1 MINIWR
7 LQDIMRTDGRI
18 ATALTLAATAWLAYG
33 STALAEEAR
42 IRGQIHGFLAD
53 LFLQDTQKLKI
64 GPIAVGPA
72 SQGRHP
78 VSVNGISAHL
88 GKDAEDEEAL
98 RLALPQFALTAQP
111 LGEDRLRLTHVSM
124 PDGLSI
130 LTAQGKRVGTL
141 NAAGA
146 KAVGTWAAD
155 LGSAINVDITMD
167 QLRFAFDGRELP
179 DNMLVFAHAEKAV
192 LKSEDSFDAKGLW
205 TSNGTGRLTG
215 IDLGTDQDGRI
226 TLGEL
231 AVSTLVGGLRPDAL
245 LQLEGLITNPD
256 ALDGNDWVDT
266 ILREGLLDGL
276 KLETSLKDM
285 AISAAGSPGTVR
297 VGRLAQGLTLADLRS
312 DAGAVGLVLV
322 LEGLSVPAEML
333 PDAKSGRFLPSTV
346 SLDMTLQGLPGRTLG
361 ETAAKLESEGN
372 SEMFQLEAM
381 GILTAAP
388 IRLALNALRLD
399 AAGMSITATGGLDAA
414 PDSAMGFTG
423 KVEVLARGLTE
434 AMGELATLP
443 PSEFKQNALTAL
455 AVFLGN
461 AEPQQD
467 GSMRALFEF
476 GRDGAMTVNG
486 RPLDLP
492 K

>member
-1 MINIWR
+1 
-7 LQDIMRTDGRI
+7 MRTDGGI
-18 ATALTLAATAWLAYG
+18 ATALTLAATIWLA
-33 STALAEEAR
+33 SANTALADEAR
-42 IRGQIHGFLAD
+42 IRSQIHGFLAD
-53 LFLQDTQKLKI
+53 LFQSDTHKLKI
-64 GPIAVGPA
+64 GPITVGPA

-88 GKDAEDEEAL
+88 GRDAEDEEAL

-111 LGEDRLRLTHVSM
+111 LDSDRLRLTHVSM

-130 LTAQGKRVGTL
+130 LTAQGRRVGTL

-155 LGSAINVDITMD
+155 LGSAIDVDITMD

-179 DNMLVFAHAEKAV
+179 DNILVFAHAEKAV
-192 LKSEDSFDAKGLW
+192 LRSEDSFDATGLW

-231 AVSTLVGGLRPDAL
+231 AINTLIGGLRPDAVR
-245 LQLEGLITNPD
+245 QLDALATDPD
-256 ALDGNDWVDT
+256 AQNGKDWVDT

-276 KLETSLKDM
+276 TLETSLKDL
-285 AISAAGSPGTVR
+285 AISKAGSPGAVR
-297 VGRLAQGLTLADLRS
+297 VARLAQGLTLADLRS
-312 DAGAVGLVLV
+312 DAGAVGLVLA
-322 LEGLSVPAEML
+322 LEGLSVPADML
-333 PDAKSGRFLPSTV
+333 PDADSGRFLPSTV

-361 ETAAKLESEGN
+361 ATAARLESAGN
-372 SEMFQLEAM
+372 SELFELEAM

-399 AAGMSITATGGLDAA
+399 AAGMSITATGGFDAA
-414 PDSAMGFTG
+414 PDAVMGFTG
-423 KVEVLARGLTE
+423 KVEVLAKGLTE

-476 GRDGAMTVNG
+476 DRDGAVTVNG

>member
-1 MINIWR
+1 
-7 LQDIMRTDGRI
+7 MRTGTGI
-18 ATALTLAATAWLAYG
+18 AAALTLTATIWLAS
-33 STALAEEAR
+33 STPAQAQAQNAR
-42 IRGQIHGFLAD
+42 IRDQIHGFLAD
-53 LFLQDTQKLKI
+53 LFFQDTHKLKI
-64 GPIAVGPA
+64 GPIEVGPA
-72 SQGRHP
+72 RQGQHP
-78 VSVNGISAHL
+78 VSINGISAHL
-88 GKDAEDEEAL
+88 GQDAQDEDAL

-111 LGEDRLRLTHVSM
+111 LGSDRLRLTHVSM

-155 LGSAINVDITMD
+155 LGSAIDVDIIMD

-179 DNMLVFAHAEKAV
+179 DNILVFAHAEKAV
-192 LKSEDSFDAKGLW
+192 LKSEDSFDANGLW

-215 IDLGTDQDGRI
+215 IDLGTDQDGRL

-231 AVSTLVGGLRPDAL
+231 AVSTLVGGLRPDTL
-245 LQLEGLITNPD
+245 LQLEYLLTDPD
-256 ALDGNDWVDT
+256 ALDNSDWVDT
-266 ILREGLLDGL
+266 ILKDGLLDGL
-276 KLETSLKDM
+276 TLETSLKDM

-297 VGRLAQGLTLADLRS
+297 LARLAQGLTLADLRS
-312 DAGAVGLVLV
+312 DAGAVGLVLAM
-322 LEGLSVPAEML
+322 EGLSVPPDML
-333 PDAKSGRFLPSTV
+333 PDADSGRFLPSTV

-361 ETAAKLESEGN
+361 ERAAGLKAEGN
-372 SEMFQLEAM
+372 SQMFELEAM
-381 GILTAAP
+381 RILTAAP

-399 AAGMSITATGGLDAA
+399 AAGMSITATGGFDAA
-414 PDSAMGFTG
+414 PDSTMGFTG
-423 KVEVLARGLTE
+423 KVDVLARGLTE

-461 AEPQQD
+461 AEPQRD
-467 GSMRALFEF
+467 GTMRALFEF
-476 GRDGAMTVNG
+476 DRMGAVTVNG